1 MNIRLNAAR
10 RAIVVYAV
18 TLVFASMLNAEG
30 IRKTAQTQPDGA
42 RRELAL
48 HATRPLVAFS
58 RSLHLTTPRNELLAA
73 IGREHEDEIDTDVHF
88 AAPTGPIAPHDR
100 VPVGKAPSRPRKT
113 APPQTPRKPSF
124 DAARPLKVWIAGD
137 SLVQVPGQA
146 IQRASGP
153 DTAVEVLGVESRLST
168 GLTRPDL
175 YNWFVRFGE
184 AISQLHPT
192 VVVFSFGADDA
203 HDFMAG
209 VPGGRKLGP
218 LGSPSWNAEYRR
230 RVDGVTRE
238 FNAAGIATVWL
249 GLPIPSGTGYARSFP
264 VVNSILR
271 SVANAHPKTSRYV
284 DTWHMLDNPHGK
296 YTPYLR
302 IGGKVTLLRSAD
314 GIHFTDAAG
323 DLIALEVLEAL
334 RELYDL
340 PRP

>member
-10 RAIVVYAV
+10 RAIVVYAL
-18 TLVFASMLNAEG
+18 TLAFASVLNAEG
-30 IRKTAQTQPDGA
+30 IRKTAETQPDGA
-42 RRELAL
+42 RRDLAL
-48 HATRPLVAFS
+48 HVTYPLVEVS
-58 RSLHLTTPRNELLAA
+58 RFLHLTTPRHELQAA

-88 AAPTGPIAPHDR
+88 AAPTGPIAPHDC
-100 VPVGKAPSRPRKT
+100 VPVHQAPSQPATT
-113 APPQTPRKPSF
+113 APPETTRKPAF

-284 DTWHMLDNPHGK
+284 DTWHLLDNPHGK